1 MKTKLRL
8 FAAGAFLA
16 AGLPIGAHA
25 QVTSPQTTTLNV
37 SATVAS
43 ICQLS
48 APGNIAFGSVQ
59 AGTTANGPG
68 SVTVTCNR
76 GATVSATTTS
86 ANASGTQKRM
96 LLSGTDYLDYQ
107 VWQPDLAN
115 LGSVRSDA
123 DRLDRGD
130 GDVVPVDRLGR
141 TAGDPDLRD
150 DDADEHQPGRHLQ
163 RRPDGF
169 RVVQLAPEP
178 GRATWTGRGAPFS
191 FMQLT

>member
-8 FAAGAFLA
+8 FATGAFLA

-59 AGTTANGPG
+59 AGATANGTG

-86 ANASGTQKRM
+86 ANATGTQKRM
-96 LLSGTDYLDYQ
+96 LLSGTDYLDYR
-107 VWQPDLAN
+107 VWQPDLTN
-115 LGSVRSDA
+115 LGACAATQTDWTAALTMSSLWTASGGPRVIPICATTTPTNTNPAGTYNDVLTVSVS
-123 DRLDRGD
+123 
-130 GDVVPVDRLGR
+130 
-141 TAGDPDLRD
+141 
-150 DDADEHQPGRHLQ
+150 
-163 RRPDGF
+163 
-169 RVVQLAPEP
+169 
-178 GRATWTGRGAPFS
+178 FS
-191 FMQLT
+191 